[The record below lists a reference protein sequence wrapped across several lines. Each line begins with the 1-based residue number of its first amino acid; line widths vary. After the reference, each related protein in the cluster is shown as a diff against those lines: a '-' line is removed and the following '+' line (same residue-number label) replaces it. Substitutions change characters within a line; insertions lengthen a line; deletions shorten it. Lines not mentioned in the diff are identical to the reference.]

1 MSRLI
6 LKIFLMKTFDVWLAN
21 LNPNK
26 GKEPGKVRPVII
38 IQSPLLND
46 FHPTVVVCPL
56 TSQCV
61 DNVEI
66 LRHDVKEKF
75 LNVPS
80 QILVD
85 QIRSIDKKRL
95 IEYLGTIKKE
105 EGKALK
111 EKIKIVLDLE

>member
-1 MSRLI
+1 
-6 LKIFLMKTFDVWLAN
+6 MKTFDIWLAN

-46 FHPTVVVCPL
+46 FHPTVIVCPL
-56 TSQCV
+56 TSQCTEKV
-61 DNVEI
+61 DI
-66 LRHDVKEKF
+66 LRHNVREKF
-75 LNVPS
+75 LSVPS
-80 QILVD
+80 QVLVD
-85 QIRSIDKKRL
+85 QIRAIDKKRL

-105 EGKALK
+105 EGKLLR

>member
-1 MSRLI
+1 
-6 LKIFLMKTFDVWLAN
+6 MKTFDIWLAN

-38 IQSPLLND
+38 VQSPLLND

-56 TSQCV
+56 TSQCIENV
-61 DNVEI
+61 DV

-75 LNVPS
+75 LDVKS

-85 QIRSIDKKRL
+85 QIRAIDKKRL
-95 IEYLGTIKKE
+95 IEYLGAMNKE
-105 EGKALK
+105 QGKALK
-111 EKIKIVLDLE
+111 EKIRIVLDLE

>member
-1 MSRLI
+1 
-6 LKIFLMKTFDVWLAN
+6 MKTFDIWLAN

-26 GKEPGKVRPVII
+26 GKEPGKMRPVII

-46 FHPTVVVCPL
+46 FHPTVIVCPL
-56 TSQCV
+56 TSQCIENV
-61 DNVEI
+61 DV
-66 LRHDVKEKF
+66 LRHHVKEKF
-75 LNVPS
+75 LPVPS

-85 QIRSIDKKRL
+85 QIRAIDKKRL

-105 EGKALK
+105 EGKLLR